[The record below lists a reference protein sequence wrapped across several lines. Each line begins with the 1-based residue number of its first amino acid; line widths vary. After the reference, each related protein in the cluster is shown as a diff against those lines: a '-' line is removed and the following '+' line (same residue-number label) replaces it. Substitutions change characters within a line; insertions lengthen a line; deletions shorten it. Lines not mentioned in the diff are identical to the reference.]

1 MGEAKRRRLQE
12 AAARERCSRI
22 SRARFDL
29 LTTGTRHPGAVMVEE
44 LSWWSCEDETLIGM
58 IVRDRTDG
66 DYSWMVLARDKIGR
80 FRAASHEVS
89 LTSTDAAE
97 SRLFAEMVAV
107 IDSGEVAEFGE
118 QGDETN
124 SPLDP
129 FDVPATLDR
138 KKLHPYFVVLAESPG
153 RAPARKVVSELAL
166 WLAPKD
172 PHFVREFQTEGF
184 DQRLWELFLWA
195 AFRESLLQVEQLE
208 APDFRCSAP
217 GLTFTVE
224 ATTVAPSQSGP
235 LADHPEPKT
244 PEEIRAFLH
253 DYMAI
258 KFGSALTSKLYKKN
272 AAGERYWERP
282 ESREHPFVIA
292 VADFHAPAT
301 QDEPGSMVYT
311 QEAIWSYLYGVR
323 TKHHHTEDGTLV
335 ITNEPVGTHSYG
347 TKTIPSGF
355 FAQPDAENVSAV
367 IFSNAGTLSKF
378 DRMGTAAGYGAPD
391 HTYFRVGF
399 ALNTDPNAAHGR
411 PFSVQVD
418 DNGYTERWTQELQV
432 FHNPRAATPL
442 SKDALPMATHHR
454 LIDGQIVSEGPP
466 DTVLSSMTLI
476 LRTTEETGPDTEA
489 S

>member
-1 MGEAKRRRLQE
+1 M
-12 AAARERCSRI
+12 
-22 SRARFDL
+22 
-29 LTTGTRHPGAVMVEE
+29 AVMVEE
-44 LSWWSCEDETLIGM
+44 LSWWSCEDETLIAM
-58 IVRDRTDG
+58 IARDRTDD

-89 LTSTDAAE
+89 LTSVDVAE
-97 SRLFAEMVAV
+97 RRLFVEMAAV
-107 IDSGEVAEFGE
+107 IDRGEVAEFGE

-129 FDVPATLDR
+129 FDVPAHLDR
-138 KKLHPYFVVLAESPG
+138 NKLHPYFVILAESPG
-153 RAPARKVVSELAL
+153 RAPARKVISELAL

-172 PHFVREFQTEGF
+172 PHFVREFQTDGF

-195 AFRESLLQVEQLE
+195 AFRESMLNVEQLE

-217 GLTFTVE
+217 GIAFTVE

-244 PEEIRAFLH
+244 PDEVRAFLR

-258 KFGSALTSKLYKKN
+258 KFGSALTSKLHKRN

-292 VADFHAPAT
+292 VADFHSPAT
-301 QDEPGSMVYT
+301 EDGPGSMVYT
-311 QEAIWSYLYGVR
+311 QEALWAYLYGVR
-323 TKHHHTEDGTLV
+323 TTHHHKADGSLV
-335 ITNEPVGTHSYG
+335 ITNEPVETHSYG

-355 FAQPDAENVSAV
+355 FAQQDAENVSAV

-378 DRMGTAAGYGAPD
+378 DRMGTTAGYGAAD
-391 HTYFRVGF
+391 HKYFRVGY
-399 ALNTDPNAAHGR
+399 ALDPDPNAAQGL
-411 PFSVQVD
+411 PFSVEVD
-418 DNGYTERWTQELQV
+418 ADGYAERWTQELQV
-432 FHNPRAATPL
+432 FHNPHAAQPL
-442 SKDALPMATHHR
+442 SEDTLPMATHHR
-454 LIDGQIVSEGPP
+454 LIDGQFVSKGPP

-476 LRTTEETGPDTEA
+476 LSVQDAPVRDAA
-489 S
+489 SS